1 MNIRA
6 DSRLGRCV
14 AAIAVMLMAVLVVQ
28 TPLATVD
35 RLLHDAGQGHA
46 ANAFVGA
53 VVDAPE
59 HDHDRG
65 HGPPG
70 ASADHDDEASTVQ
83 ALADDPPSDA
93 PGRGLNHHHHDG
105 PSPYGLTDG
114 VTLPVAWSSSAM
126 PFRLADD
133 LRKGIDAFG
142 QDRPPKARLAHVA

>member
-1 MNIRA
+1 VNISA
-6 DSRLGRCV
+6 DSRLGRWV
-14 AAIAVMLMAVLVVQ
+14 AALAVMLLALLVVQ
-28 TPLATVD
+28 TPIATVD
-35 RLLHDAGQGHA
+35 RLLHDAGHGHA
-46 ANAFVGA
+46 VNAFVGA
-53 VVDAPE
+53 IVDAPE

-65 HGPPG
+65 LDHPG
-70 ASADHDDEASTVQ
+70 ASADHDDEASVQ

-93 PGRGLNHHHHDG
+93 PGRGLNHHHHDT

-114 VTLPVAWSSSAM
+114 VILPVAWSSSTQ